1 MPMQDRTKLMFAE
14 QLETMLKAIP
24 LEKVRIVDLCRRSG
38 ATPPTFYYHFHDK
51 YELVAWIFL
60 HDFADICGDQ
70 EPGYSPALITTILE
84 RIDSRRT
91 FYSRAYQEHSQNSI
105 NRYVQDFNVRLG
117 KGALKSLTGSDDIS
131 SEQLLAIK
139 YHSYGLMG
147 LFREWLFGDLPIAT
161 ADLARFQFEHT
172 PDFLKKALHAYQYN
186 SSNILSQSAQS
197 SAEASTTSRTN
208 SK

>member
-1 MPMQDRTKLMFAE
+1 MPMQDRTKLMFAK
-14 QLETMLKAIP
+14 QLEAMLKTIS
-24 LEKVRIVDLCRRSG
+24 LEKIRIVDLCRCCG

-70 EPGYSPALITTILE
+70 EPGYSPELITTILE
-84 RIDSRRT
+84 QIDSHRT

-117 KGALKSLTGSDDIS
+117 KIALKNLTGSDDIS

-139 YHSYGLMG
+139 YHSYGVMG

-172 PDFLKKALHAYQYN
+172 PDFLKTALHAYRYTR
-186 SSNILSQSAQS
+186 SGILSQSAPSQQP
-197 SAEASTTSRTN
+197 N
-208 SK
+208 P